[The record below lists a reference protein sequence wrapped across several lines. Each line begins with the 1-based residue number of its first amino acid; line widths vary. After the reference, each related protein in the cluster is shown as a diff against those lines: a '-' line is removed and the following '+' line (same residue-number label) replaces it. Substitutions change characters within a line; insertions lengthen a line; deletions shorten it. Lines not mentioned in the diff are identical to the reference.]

1 MMTRSRHEPAADPAT
16 PSLPGRRR
24 LGEGWLVLV
33 PVAALVA
40 GLLAYRA
47 WTALPTAPPTPPAP
61 AAPGAPWQAV
71 DDRLDR
77 WGLPAAPGAE
87 RWVVRA
93 GDFPEGSATYRL
105 RTGTSA
111 AVAAF
116 YRRALTERGWKLL
129 GETPSVRHPIEDGTA
144 PGGVRYVRAWRLIA
158 AHEEK
163 DVLLVASFIEQPF
176 PNVAVEVAIGFSRYS
191 TSGFRDRASSPHRDR

>member
-1 MMTRSRHEPAADPAT
+1 MTDSRRERAADRAAPRR
-16 PSLPGRRR
+16 GVRR

-33 PVAALVA
+33 PVVALVV

-47 WTALPTAPPTPPAP
+47 WTALPPAPPAP
-61 AAPGAPWQAV
+61 SAPRGRPWRAV
-71 DDRLDR
+71 DDRLER

-93 GDFPEGSATYRL
+93 GDFPEGSAAYRL
-105 RTGTSA
+105 PTGTSA
-111 AVAAF
+111 GIAAF
-116 YRRALTERGWKLL
+116 YRRALAKRGWKLL
-129 GETPSVRHPIEDGTA
+129 GETPAVRHPIEDSTA

-158 AHEEK
+158 AQEEK

-176 PNVAVEVAIGFSRYS
+176 PNVAVEVAMGFSRYS
-191 TSGFRDRASSPHRDR
+191 TSGFRDRASSPPRDR